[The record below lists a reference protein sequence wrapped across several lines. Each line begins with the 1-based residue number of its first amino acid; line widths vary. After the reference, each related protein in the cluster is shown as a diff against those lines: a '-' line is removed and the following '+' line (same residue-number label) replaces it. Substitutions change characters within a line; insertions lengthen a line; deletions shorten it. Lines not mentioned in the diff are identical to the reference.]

1 MGSVADKMAK
11 KIVSSRGS
19 KFVDLANWR
28 EGRKM
33 ALDAGF
39 GGEGPIPSKFADHDP
54 CHGLYALAQNI
65 ASLMSE
71 SVSTMREAKGFVRI
85 VGEAEDEYMPAGPPM
100 SPLTVSYFWMWA
112 LFDVQFGSSRETMGS
127 CILRIAPE
135 FDCPSWLIDTVG
147 LMQRSRMGF
156 YVHCGSE
163 GEGVLLREVGTRE
176 TVSCAVPAGY
186 AGSEGQVWFVRVLP
200 PPHQLCRQHIVF
212 TTPYVIRDYP
222 EEAFVD
228 YLERERARMMA
239 QKRPPRTDDLHDHLM
254 KYGPEP
260 NHWNEYILCAYTG
273 HRHEAIFLTGIPD
286 IRESLPHASTYR

>member
-1 MGSVADKMAK
+1 MGSIADKMAK
-11 KIVSSRGS
+11 RIVSFRGS
-19 KFVDLANWR
+19 KVVDLANWR

-33 ALDAGF
+33 ALEAGL
-39 GGEGPIPSKFADHDP
+39 GGEGPIPAKFADHDP
-54 CHGLYALAQNI
+54 CHGIYALAQNI

-71 SVSTMREAKGFVRI
+71 TMSTMKEAKGFVRI

-112 LFDVQFGSSRETMGS
+112 LFDVRFGGSRETMGS

-135 FDCPSWLIDTVG
+135 FDSPSWLTDTVG

-163 GEGVLLREVGTRE
+163 GDGVLLREVGTRE
-176 TVSCAVPAGY
+176 VVSCTVPAGY
-186 AGSEGQVWFVRVLP
+186 AGGEGEVWFVRVLP
-200 PPHQLCRQHIVF
+200 PPHPLCRRHIVF
-212 TTPYVIRDYP
+212 ITPYVIRDWP
-222 EEAFVD
+222 EAAFVD
-228 YLERERARMMA
+228 YLEREIARMKA
-239 QKRPPRTDDLHDHLM
+239 QKRPPRTDDLHCHLM

-260 NHWNEYILCAYTG
+260 NHWNEYIHCAYAG
-273 HRHEAIFLTGIPD
+273 HQREAIFLTGIPD